1 MWRRNQGRVA
11 RARNKKN
18 NNNSSN
24 KKNNATTTAKTKGK
38 GQKLLNFE
46 ETMQMLAVVRG
57 FGKTCQAL
65 LKTHKVLNSVTS
77 TLPYWH

>member
-24 KKNNATTTAKTKGK
+24 KKNNATTSKDKR
-38 GQKLLNFE
+38 QKLLNFE
-46 ETMQMLAVVRG
+46 ETRQMLAVVRG

-65 LKTHKVLNSVTS
+65 LKTHKVLNSVTN